1 MDHPLILN
9 FVTITIFSL
18 MLSNGVNYSFQ
29 QLISLWRQHEVLFRS
44 LLAVIVLV
52 PLVVIILLWLFDL
65 PPSVATGLAVLAA
78 APGAPLTTKR
88 AEMTGG
94 DLPYAASL
102 QLVLALLAVVV
113 TPLTLAIFYALF
125 ELETE
130 RVIPF
135 EVARQVAL
143 VTFLPVII
151 GVLLQRFA
159 PRLTERISKPL
170 RVFANVLFLLLVVLV
185 LVIFALV
192 PDARMMLR
200 VGGTS
205 IAAMV
210 IMVLVGLIVGHLLGG
225 PKQDQRSTLAVA
237 SIARNVGLAIYIV
250 ALSDVGQNSMPT
262 IVVYLLVGVTGQFLY
277 KTWSKR
283 HAA

>member
-1 MDHPLILN
+1 MDILGA
-9 FVTITIFSL
+9 FASLTIFTL

-29 QLISLWRQHEVLFRS
+29 QLIYLSRELDVLLRS
-44 LLAVIVLV
+44 LVAVIVV
-52 PLVVIILLWLFDL
+52 FPIGVILLLWMFDL
-65 PPSVATGLAVLAA
+65 PPAVVTGLAVLAA

-113 TPLTLAIFYALF
+113 TPLTLALFYLLF

-130 RVIPF
+130 RVTPLN
-135 EVARQVAL
+135 VAWQVAT

-151 GVLLQRFA
+151 GMLLQRFA
-159 PRLTERISKPL
+159 PSLTERISKPL
-170 RVFANVLFLLLVVLV
+170 RVLANVLFLLLAVLV
-185 LVIFALV
+185 LAILAFV
-192 PDARMMLR
+192 PDLRMMMN

-225 PKQDQRSTLAVA
+225 PRQEHRSTLAVA
-237 SIARNVGLAIYIV
+237 SIARNVGLAIFIV
-250 ALSDVGQNSMPT
+250 TLSKVGQNSLPA
-262 IVVYLLVGVTGQFLY
+262 IVVYMLVGVVGQSLY
-277 KTWSKR
+277 KIWSKR
-283 HAA
+283 HTA

>member
-1 MDHPLILN
+1 MDILLA
-9 FVTITIFSL
+9 FISLTVFTL
-18 MLSNGVNYSFQ
+18 MLTNGVNQSRE
-29 QLISLWRQHEVLFRS
+29 QLTSLWHQHEVLLRS

-52 PLVVIILLWLFDL
+52 PIGVVLLLWVFDL
-65 PPSVATGLAVLAA
+65 PPAVATGLAVLAA

-102 QLVLALLAVVV
+102 QLVLALLAVVI
-113 TPLTLAIFYALF
+113 TPFTLAIFYALF
-125 ELETE
+125 DLDTE
-130 RVIPF
+130 RVTPF
-135 EVARQVAL
+135 EVARQVAV

-151 GVLLQRFA
+151 GVLLQRYA

-170 RVFANVLFLLLVVLV
+170 RVFANILFLLLVVLV
-185 LVIFALV
+185 LVILALA
-192 PDARMMLR
+192 PEARMMLR
-200 VGGTS
+200 VGWTS

-225 PKQDQRSTLAVA
+225 PNREQRSTLAVA
-237 SIARNVGLAIYIV
+237 SIARNVGLAMFIV

-283 HAA
+283 YAA

>member
-18 MLSNGVNYSFQ
+18 MLSNGVNYPFQ

-65 PPSVATGLAVLAA
+65 PPAVATGLAVLAA

-88 AEMTGG
+88 VEMTGG

-125 ELETE
+125 DLETE

-185 LVIFALV
+185 LVILALV
-192 PDARMMLR
+192 PEARMMLR

-210 IMVLVGLIVGHLLGG
+210 IMVSVGLIVGHLLGG
-225 PKQDQRSTLAVA
+225 PKREQRSTLAVA
-237 SIARNVGLAIYIV
+237 SIARNVGLAMFIV

-283 HAA
+283 YAA

>member
-1 MDHPLILN
+1 MDILGA
-9 FVTITIFSL
+9 FASLTVFTL

-29 QLISLWRQHEVLFRS
+29 QLISLSHEREVLLRS

-52 PLVVIILLWLFDL
+52 PIGVVLLLWVFDL
-65 PPSVATGLAVLAA
+65 PPAVATGLAVLAA

-94 DLPYAASL
+94 DVPYAASL
-102 QLVLALLAVVV
+102 QLVLALLAVVI
-113 TPLTLAIFYALF
+113 TPLTLAFFYILF

-130 RVIPF
+130 RTTPLN
-135 EVARQVAL
+135 VAWQVAT

-151 GVLLQRFA
+151 GLLLQRFA
-159 PRLTERISKPL
+159 PRFTERISKPM
-170 RVFANVLFLLLVVLV
+170 RVFANVLLLLLAVLV
-185 LVIFALV
+185 VAILAFL
-192 PDARMMLR
+192 PDVRTMLL

-225 PKQDQRSTLAVA
+225 PKQEQRSTLAVA
-237 SIARNVGLAIYIV
+237 SIARNVGLAIFIV
-250 ALSDVGQNSMPT
+250 TLSKVGQASLPT
-262 IVVYLLVGVTGQFLY
+262 IVAYMLVGVVGQLLY
-277 KTWSKR
+277 KIWSKR
-283 HAA
+283 QKT

>member
-1 MDHPLILN
+1 MDIVLAFISL
-9 FVTITIFSL
+9 TIFTL

-29 QLISLWRQHEVLFRS
+29 QLISLSHEREVLLRS

-52 PLVVIILLWLFDL
+52 PIGVVLLLWVFDL
-65 PPSVATGLAVLAA
+65 PPAVATGLAVLAA

-94 DLPYAASL
+94 DVPYAASL

-113 TPLTLAIFYALF
+113 TPLTLAFFYILF

-130 RVIPF
+130 QVTALN
-135 EVARQVAL
+135 VAWQVAT

-151 GVLLQRFA
+151 GVWLQRFA
-159 PRLTERISKPL
+159 PRLTERIRKPL
-170 RVFANVLFLLLVVLV
+170 RVLANILFLLLVVLV
-185 LVIFALV
+185 VIILALA
-192 PDARMMLR
+192 PEARMMLL
-200 VGGTS
+200 VGWTS

-225 PKQDQRSTLAVA
+225 PKREQRSTLAVA
-237 SIARNVGLAIYIV
+237 SIARNVGLAMFLV

-262 IVVYLLVGVTGQFLY
+262 IVVYMLVGVAGQSLY
-277 KTWSKR
+277 KIWSKR
-283 HAA
+283 QTA